1 MMMILMRMTMRMR
14 RMVKV
19 PCEKGRRSKLYIMY
33 KLVMMFDYN
42 VEQNIIG
49 LMMTMRPSEKGR
61 TSKLYIGAKLLLA
74 VGAGSW

>member
-1 MMMILMRMTMRMR
+1 MIWSLNNQNRTDDIKGQMLCMMMILMRMTMRMR

-19 PCEKGRRSKLYIMY
+19 PCEKGR
-33 KLVMMFDYN
+33 
-42 VEQNIIG
+42 
-49 LMMTMRPSEKGR
+49 

>member
-1 MMMILMRMTMRMR
+1 MSDDVDFNDGETDEEEDSL
-14 RMVKV
+14 
-19 PCEKGRRSKLYIMY
+19 PCEKRSRSKLY